1 MTIKQRQH
9 VQNISKQKKVLVFNE
24 KNENLGEAAEAKSLQ
39 MSDVQQNMWKTLRHA
54 AAHQQYIDKHSQF
67 IEQSRQARKM
77 GDKGAC
83 PSEDGQ
89 IDNEKLNEESAV
101 DHLLILAQ
109 SAELMLESEEI
120 FDGLHMN
127 DRSHEGLHISPM
139 AQHSLENLSDATV
152 TDQKNPGKHIGVMPV
167 IDHVLNKG
175 NGFQCEGR
183 ALRLSQIRR
192 LARSKSN
199 TLPQQSIGD
208 SAAGQMQG
216 RTRLTQIRQ
225 QARSKNHSQEQEGTR
240 KKSSLDLHER
250 IVRLTHILCL
260 ARSKSNLVVQKAL
273 QDSRHGHSDCQ
284 TTEDNQGVGTIEAK
298 FREEDSFQVG

>member
-83 PSEDGQ
+83 PSEGGQ

-225 QARSKNHSQEQEGTR
+225 QARSKKHSQEQEGTR

-284 TTEDNQGVGTIEAK
+284 TTECK
-298 FREEDSFQVG
+298 FT

>member
-1 MTIKQRQH
+1 M
-9 VQNISKQKKVLVFNE
+9 VFNE

-67 IEQSRQARKM
+67 IEQSIQARKM

-127 DRSHEGLHISPM
+127 DRSHEGKCINFFSVFGYFKFVM
-139 AQHSLENLSDATV
+139 YF
-152 TDQKNPGKHIGVMPV
+152 TDVVLIV
-167 IDHVLNKG
+167 IYV
-175 NGFQCEGR
+175 
-183 ALRLSQIRR
+183 IRF
-192 LARSKSN
+192 AY
-199 TLPQQSIGD
+199 
-208 SAAGQMQG
+208 
-216 RTRLTQIRQ
+216 
-225 QARSKNHSQEQEGTR
+225 
-240 KKSSLDLHER
+240 
-250 IVRLTHILCL
+250 
-260 ARSKSNLVVQKAL
+260 
-273 QDSRHGHSDCQ
+273 
-284 TTEDNQGVGTIEAK
+284 
-298 FREEDSFQVG
+298 